1 MYGNI
6 NKIFIVEN
14 GIYKNIFKYELS
26 QKYMRLNIN
35 KKWISS
41 VNDNHF
47 LFSLY
52 KENAQIKEDEEE
64 TDNKTV
70 LLSILSTIDNQL
82 YAKLVYYN
90 DNPIDINYN
99 KLKDINHQ
107 FVCNN
112 PINIEHIKHPDDPK
126 FNEYLNLLQIKM
138 KGYIDTY
145 C

>member
-1 MYGNI
+1 M
-6 NKIFIVEN
+6 
-14 GIYKNIFKYELS
+14 
-26 QKYMRLNIN
+26 N

-82 YAKLVYYN
+82 YAKLVYYS
-90 DNPIDINYN
+90 DNPLDQDYN
-99 KLKDINHQ
+99 KLTDIFFYTHCIQ
-107 FVCNN
+107 CRREF
-112 PINIEHIKHPDDPK
+112 
-126 FNEYLNLLQIKM
+126 
-138 KGYIDTY
+138 
-145 C
+145 